1 MQKITGVMFYYY
13 FVCKRKLWLFYKGIT
28 LEDEDE
34 NVILGKL
41 LDESTYNREE
51 KHIMIDE
58 TINIDF
64 LKRWE
69 VLHEVKKSKNIEEA
83 NIWQVKYYLYFLK
96 NKNINIKK
104 GIIDY
109 PKLKEI
115 QEIFL
120 EPQDIIEIENILK
133 NINEIINSIESP
145 PLKKTV
151 ICRQCAYFEYC
162 MC

>member
-1 MQKITGVMFYYY
+1 MRKITGIIFYYY
-13 FVCKRKLWLFYKGIT
+13 FVCKRKLWLFSKDISF
-28 LEDEDE
+28 EEENE

-41 LDESTYNREE
+41 LDESSYSKEE

-83 NIWQVKYYLYFLK
+83 SIWQVKYYLYFLK
-96 NKNINIKK
+96 NKNIDVKK

-109 PKLKEI
+109 PKIKEI
-115 QEIFL
+115 QEVTL
-120 EPQDIIEIENILK
+120 EQDDIKEIENILE
-133 NINEIINSIESP
+133 EIKVILTLESP
-145 PLKKTV
+145 PAFKKLP
-151 ICRQCAYFEYC
+151 ICKSCAYFEYC

>member
-1 MQKITGVMFYYY
+1 MHKITGIMFYYY
-13 FVCKRKLWLFYKGIT
+13 FVCKRKLWLFSKDISF
-28 LEDEDE
+28 EEENE

-41 LDESTYNREE
+41 LDESSYSKEE

-83 NIWQVKYYLYFLK
+83 SIWQVKYYLYFLK
-96 NKNINIKK
+96 NKNIDVKK

-109 PKLKEI
+109 PKIKEI
-115 QEIFL
+115 QEVTL
-120 EPQDIIEIENILK
+120 EEEDIKKIENILE
-133 NINEIINSIESP
+133 EIKIILTSESP
-145 PLKKTV
+145 PIFKKLP
-151 ICRQCAYFEYC
+151 ICKSCAYFEYC

>member
-1 MQKITGVMFYYY
+1 MRKITGIIFYYY
-13 FVCKRKLWLFYKGIT
+13 FVCKRKLWLFSKDISF
-28 LEDEDE
+28 EEENE

-41 LDESTYNREE
+41 LDESSYSKEE

-83 NIWQVKYYLYFLK
+83 SIWQVKYYLYFLK
-96 NKNINIKK
+96 NKNIDVKK

-109 PKLKEI
+109 PKIKEI
-115 QEIFL
+115 QEVTL
-120 EPQDIIEIENILK
+120 EQDDIKEIENVLEEIKVILTL
-133 NINEIINSIESP
+133 ESP
-145 PLKKTV
+145 PAFKKLP
-151 ICRQCAYFEYC
+151 ICKSCAYFEYC

>member
-1 MQKITGVMFYYY
+1 MRKITGIIFYYY
-13 FVCKRKLWLFYKGIT
+13 FVCKRKLWLFSKDISF
-28 LEDEDE
+28 EEENE

-41 LDESTYNREE
+41 LDESSYSKEE

-83 NIWQVKYYLYFLK
+83 SIWQVKYYLYFLK
-96 NKNINIKK
+96 NKNIDVKK

-109 PKLKEI
+109 PKIKEI
-115 QEIFL
+115 QEVTL
-120 EPQDIIEIENILK
+120 EQDDIKKIENILE
-133 NINEIINSIESP
+133 EIKVILKLESP
-145 PLKKTV
+145 PAFKKLP
-151 ICRQCAYFEYC
+151 ICKSCAYFEYC

>member
-1 MQKITGVMFYYY
+1 MRKITGIIFYYY
-13 FVCKRKLWLFYKGIT
+13 FVCKRKLWLFSKDVSF
-28 LEDEDE
+28 EEENE

-41 LDESTYNREE
+41 LDESSYSKEE

-83 NIWQVKYYLYFLK
+83 SIWQVKYYLYFLK
-96 NKNINIKK
+96 NKNIDVKK

-109 PKLKEI
+109 PKIKEI
-115 QEIFL
+115 QEVTL
-120 EPQDIIEIENILK
+120 EQDDIKKIENILE
-133 NINEIINSIESP
+133 EIKVILTLESP
-145 PLKKTV
+145 PAFKKLP
-151 ICRQCAYFEYC
+151 ICKSCAYFEYC

>member
-1 MQKITGVMFYYY
+1 MHKITGIMFYYY
-13 FVCKRKLWLFYKGIT
+13 FVCKRKLWLFSKDISF
-28 LEDEDE
+28 EEENE

-41 LDESTYNREE
+41 LDESSYSKEE

-83 NIWQVKYYLYFLK
+83 SIWQVKYYLYFLK
-96 NKNINIKK
+96 NKNIDVKK

-109 PKLKEI
+109 PKIKEI
-115 QEIFL
+115 QEVTL
-120 EPQDIIEIENILK
+120 EEEDIKKIENILE
-133 NINEIINSIESP
+133 EIKIILTSESP
-145 PLKKTV
+145 PTFKKLP
-151 ICRQCAYFEYC
+151 ICKSCAYFEYC

>member
-13 FVCKRKLWLFYKGIT
+13 FVCKRKLWLFSKGIS
-28 LEDEDE
+28 LEEE
-34 NVILGKL
+34 NESVLLGKL
-41 LDESTYNREE
+41 LDESTYTKEE

-69 VLHEVKKSKNIEEA
+69 ILHEVKKSKDIEEA

-96 NKNINIKK
+96 NKNINVKK
-104 GIIDY
+104 GVIDY
-109 PKLKEI
+109 PKIKEI
-115 QEIFL
+115 QEVTL
-120 EPQDIIEIENILK
+120 ESEDIIKIENILK
-133 NINEIINSIESP
+133 DIKKIINSTESL
-145 PLKKTV
+145 PLKKMV
-151 ICRQCAYFEYC
+151 ICKKCAYFEYC